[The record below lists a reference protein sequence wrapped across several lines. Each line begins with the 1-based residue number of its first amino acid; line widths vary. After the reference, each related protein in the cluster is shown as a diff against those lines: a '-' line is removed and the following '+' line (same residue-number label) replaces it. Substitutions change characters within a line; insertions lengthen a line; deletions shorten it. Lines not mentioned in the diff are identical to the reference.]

1 MIAVMQPYIFPYLGY
16 YQLVNMA
23 DVFILYDDV

>member
-23 DVFILYDDV
+23 DVFIL